1 MRVKE
6 GTADSDAETLDLDWR
21 SHGLPGKC
29 GHPVSGRVI
38 SFFLFFF
45 FCRGK
50 RLYCPFQRIIET

>member
-1 MRVKE
+1 MRLKE

-38 SFFLFFF
+38 SFFLLFFAEE
-45 FCRGK
+45 RGFIVLFK
-50 RLYCPFQRIIET
+50 E

>member
-1 MRVKE
+1 MRLKE

-45 FCRGK
+45 FAEERGFIVLFK
-50 RLYCPFQRIIET
+50 E

>member
-1 MRVKE
+1 MRVKG

-38 SFFLFFF
+38 SFFLFF
-45 FCRGK
+45 CRG
-50 RLYCPFQRIIET
+50 RTLCCPIQRIIET

>member
-1 MRVKE
+1 MRVKG

-38 SFFLFFF
+38 YFSLFTEE
-45 FCRGK
+45 G
-50 RLYCPFQRIIET
+50 RLCCPVQE